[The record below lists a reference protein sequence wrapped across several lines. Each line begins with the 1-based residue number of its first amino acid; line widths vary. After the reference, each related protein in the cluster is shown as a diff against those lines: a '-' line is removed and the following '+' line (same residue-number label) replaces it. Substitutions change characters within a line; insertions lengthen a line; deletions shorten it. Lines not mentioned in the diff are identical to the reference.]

1 MLAVTLSIVL
11 ARPLNVLAAGE
22 LRARSVGLDVERW
35 RTVVF
40 VVCATL
46 TAIAVVSAGTV
57 GFVGLITPHAVRLIF
72 RTSDHRIVAPA
83 AALLG
88 GTLLAAADVVARIA
102 ASPRQLPVEAIMALV
117 GAPLFI
123 ALLRQRSRSA

>member
-1 MLAVTLSIVL
+1 VALAVLL
-11 ARPLNVLAAGE
+11 ARPLNVLSAGV
-22 LRARSVGLDVERW
+22 LRARSVGLDVARW

-40 VVCATL
+40 IACATL
-46 TAIAVVSAGTV
+46 TALAVVSAGTV
-57 GFVGLITPHAVRLIF
+57 GFIGLITPHAVRLMF

-102 ASPRQLPVEAIMALV
+102 ASPRQLPVGAIMALV

-123 ALLRQRSRSA
+123 ALLRRRTRAA